1 MDNKSPR
8 REFLSKTGK
17 LCACSCVGAMLAG
30 LTNVMG
36 DEIVGDTA
44 RVESKSRDAVRMEF
58 AEGWLKRFFE
68 VFDANLDEA
77 TRNKI
82 MMANGK
88 SCYLTWIKDTGQDIK
103 PVGFERFTKWI
114 KEKVTD
120 GSYSVDGKTIYFQ
133 YLYAAETGQA
143 APESHCL
150 CPMVESKPE
159 GLSPTYCICSVG
171 YVKQMHEMYLG
182 QPVEVELVD
191 SVLRGE
197 QRCKFKITVA

>member
-1 MDNKSPR
+1 MDNISPR
-8 REFLSKTGK
+8 REFLANAGK
-17 LCACSCVGAMLAG
+17 LCACSCVGAMFAG
-30 LTNVMG
+30 FQNVLG
-36 DEIVGDTA
+36 DEAVKDSTSA
-44 RVESKSRDAVRMEF
+44 QPKTRDQERIAF

-68 VFDANLDEA
+68 VFDANLDEP
-77 TRNKI
+77 TRRKI

-88 SCYLTWIKDTGQDIK
+88 SCYLTWIKDTKQEIK
-103 PVGFERFTKWI
+103 PVGFERFTNWI
-114 KEKVTD
+114 KTQVTD

-150 CPMVESKPE
+150 CPMVETKPE
-159 GLSPTYCICSVG
+159 GLSATYCICSVG

-191 SVLRGE
+191 SVLRGGP
-197 QRCKFKITVA
+197 RCKFKITVV

>member
-1 MDNKSPR
+1 MDNISPR
-8 REFLSKTGK
+8 REFLSKAGK

-30 LTNVMG
+30 LTDVMG
-36 DEIVGDTA
+36 EEVVSDTTKVA
-44 RVESKSRDAVRMEF
+44 TKSRDTQRMEF
-58 AEGWLKRFFE
+58 AEGWLRRFFDI
-68 VFDANLDEA
+68 FDANLDEA

-88 SCYLTWIKDTGQDIK
+88 SCYLTWIKDTGQEIK

-114 KEKVTD
+114 NEKVTD
-120 GSYSVDGKTIYFQ
+120 GSYTVDGKTIYFQ
-133 YLYAAETGQA
+133 YMYAAETGKEA
-143 APESHCL
+143 DAGKCL
-150 CPMVESKPE
+150 CTLVESKPE

-191 SVLRGE
+191 SVLRGG